1 MCKAMVQVITLVQLS
16 IESRL
21 EHLKEELQNLID
33 YPDEK
38 LVDIIKELGFECN
51 LCGKCCTIEFNDH
64 VFLLDKDT
72 AAIKQIDA
80 SALIPAPYYEF
91 CDQHGSFYVSGYALK
106 TDSDGSCFFL
116 DENKRCQIYDQRLTI
131 CRIYPYM
138 LHREADE
145 EGNIDWRQI
154 SGLNEHGFYHTEI
167 DDSKCRQIARETK
180 DYEIAFLEHEIEF
193 LRAVQAYF
201 QKNKLKHVQRTYD
214 ARIREFKNGK
224 EIEVFVYYYGRFEKN
239 IVTIHDY

>member
-1 MCKAMVQVITLVQLS
+1 MCKTIVQVITLVQES

-21 EHLKEELQNLID
+21 EQLKEELQYLID

-38 LVDIIKELGFECN
+38 FIDTIKELGFECN
-51 LCGKCCTIEFNDH
+51 LCSKCCTIEFNDH

-72 AAIKQIDA
+72 AAIKQIDS

-91 CDQHGSFYVSGYALK
+91 CDQNGSFYVSGYALRTK
-106 TDSDGSCFFL
+106 PDGSCFFL
-116 DENKRCQIYDQRLTI
+116 DNNKRCQIYDQRLTI

-138 LHREADE
+138 LHQEADE

-167 DDSKCRQIARETK
+167 NDQECQQIARETK
-180 DYEIAFLEHEIEF
+180 DYEIAFLKHEIEF
-193 LRAVQAYF
+193 LRAIQAYF
-201 QKNKLKHVQRTYD
+201 MKNKLKHVQRTYD
-214 ARIREFKNGK
+214 ARLREFNKGK
-224 EIEVFVYYYGRFEKN
+224 EIEVFVYYNGRFEKN
-239 IVTIHDY
+239 IITIHDY

>member
-1 MCKAMVQVITLVQLS
+1 MVQVITLVQRS
-16 IESRL
+16 IEFRV

-33 YPDEK
+33 YPDEI
-38 LVDIIKELGFECN
+38 LINIIKELGFECN

-91 CDQHGSFYVSGYALK
+91 CDQNGSFYVSGYALK
-106 TDSDGSCFFL
+106 TDPDGSCFFL

-167 DDSKCRQIARETK
+167 NYQECQHIARETK
-180 DYEIAFLEHEIEF
+180 DYEIAYLEHEIEF
-193 LRAVQAYF
+193 LNAIQAYF
-201 QKNKLKHVQRTYD
+201 KKNKLKHVQRTYD

-224 EIEVFVYYYGRFEKN
+224 EIEIFVYYNGRFEKN